1 MNATIIDAARGS
13 KDAQESL
20 WRLGLSAQVL
30 ARMSP
35 DERLPA
41 LAHVCLA
48 VDRIVYGTRVAR
60 LRYLKYVE
68 LPATNELRLAR
79 INGALEETF
88 GLVFDRMMEEGGG
101 S

>member
-1 MNATIIDAARGS
+1 MEGS
-13 KDAQESL
+13 EWPRLLAELDLPGLWLVYLYAQDNL
-20 WRLGLSAQVL
+20 
-30 ARMSP
+30 SP